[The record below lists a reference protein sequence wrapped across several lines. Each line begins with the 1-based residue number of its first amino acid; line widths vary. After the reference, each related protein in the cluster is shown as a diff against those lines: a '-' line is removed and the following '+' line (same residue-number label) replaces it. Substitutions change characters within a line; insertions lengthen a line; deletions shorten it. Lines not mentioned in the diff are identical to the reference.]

1 MLDGT
6 AQQLREI
13 CRSYP
18 MYSGAKL
25 YKKINQSVKHEMP
38 KLFAAAQFIAQTED
52 CNICRRARTF
62 RYYCFDYSVAEFT
75 DDQALKLVLIKKN
88 GLHIHDPW
96 VGRAPSKDEL
106 LVSLML
112 RMASISEININEN
125 VDAA

>member
-6 AQQLREI
+6 AQRLREI
-13 CRSYP
+13 CGSYP

-52 CNICRRARTF
+52 HNICRRARTLH
-62 RYYCFDYSVAEFT
+62 YYCFDYSVAEFT
-75 DDQALKLVLIKKN
+75 DDQALKLALIKKN

-96 VGRAPSKDEL
+96 IGRAPSKDEL
-106 LVSLML
+106 LVNLML
-112 RMASISEININEN
+112 RMSSIAEIDINQT